1 MKNQADNKRI
11 QEFVMRVK
19 RNYMEGMSFNEAF
32 RIEAES
38 LIKSGK
44 HHPLQR
50 IAELLIKPGKHHP
63 LQRIV
68 EFILFQRFLSAK
80 ESSQ

>member
-11 QEFVMRVK
+11 QDFVMRVK
-19 RNYMEGMSFNEAF
+19 RNYMEGMSFDEAF

-44 HHPLQR
+44 Y
-50 IAELLIKPGKHHP
+50 HP

>member
-50 IAELLIKPGKHHP
+50 I
-63 LQRIV
+63 V

-80 ESSQ
+80 ESSQQP

>member
-19 RNYMEGMSFNEAF
+19 RNYMEGMSFDEAF
-32 RIEAES
+32 KIEAEL

-44 HHPLQR
+44 R
-50 IAELLIKPGKHHP
+50 HP

-68 EFILFQRFLSAK
+68 EFILFHRFLSAK
-80 ESSQ
+80 ESSPQP